1 MTEPASTSILLVD
14 DERSLREPLA
24 EYLTRQGFVVREAD
38 SAAQARTLLAQ
49 ELPGVMVPLSPAVS
63 PPTRDYDHLCLTPL

>member
-1 MTEPASTSILLVD
+1 MTEPTPTSILLVD

-24 EYLTRQGFVVREAD
+24 EYLVRQGFAVREAE

-49 ELPGVMVPLSPAVS
+49 ESPDLALLDIMMPGEDVS
-63 PPTRDYDHLCLTPL
+63 SM